1 MDLYYDLFYWV
12 LNFHNFIV
20 VVYFKILEIHIKLT
34 KTVTQNIQV
43 FLDQILVFSFFKFF
57 LAIFCLQ

>member
-20 VVYFKILEIHIKLT
+20 VVFFKILEIHIKLT